1 MTEER
6 PTTPDLMK
14 ATPLANRNPYIMN
27 FCKALVEKKGETHEP
42 EALKKLL
49 NDMYRLYENLLG
61 QNMVQAL
68 PDNLRKE
75 YLELSKDLNE
85 LSYAKIGEIFD
96 KNITNREEIMKQTMR
111 EFTEIFMRN
120 RTFDPKEYPVSADY
134 DGSTSRT

>member
-6 PTTPDLMK
+6 PTTPDSMK
-14 ATPLANRNPYIMN
+14 ATPLDIRNPYIMN

-42 EALKKLL
+42 EALNKLL

-61 QNMVQAL
+61 QNMVKAL
-68 PDNLRKE
+68 PDNLREE

-85 LSYAKIGEIFD
+85 LSYAKIAEIFD
-96 KNITNREEIMKQTMR
+96 KNISNREGIMKQTMR

-120 RTFDPKEYPVSADY
+120 RTFDPKDYPVSADY